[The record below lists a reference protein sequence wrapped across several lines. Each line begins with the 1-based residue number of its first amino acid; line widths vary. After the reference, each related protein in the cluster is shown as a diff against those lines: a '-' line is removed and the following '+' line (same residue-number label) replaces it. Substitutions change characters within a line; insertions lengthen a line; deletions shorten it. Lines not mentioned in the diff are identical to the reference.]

1 MTRLKE
7 LRKSVPKWITTSL
20 FDIIVEM
27 DPSDTNKFVPMIVS
41 IVQNEQKQMLDSNWA
56 NTDDRKYFM
65 EDIPKLLPPNYLH
78 AEFEEVF
85 PIWKLLDS
93 QAFST
98 EIFNHIQ
105 EFMDLYMKKYITGT
119 DVSQIK
125 TIDELTTL
133 VTLASIKQNFK
144 EFEKQIHKVYEDDSW
159 IILRPISYES
169 SLKYGAG
176 TRWCTA
182 SKRHP
187 EHFFRYA
194 KEGIL
199 IYCINK
205 MTGYKVAVYKNIY
218 ERELSFWNSTDY
230 RIDSM
235 ETDLDMNILKVLKD
249 EIRKEDA
256 IPNRDLDINIFD
268 ESYDTN
274 SPKIKQYEIVEVGN
288 EYPEAQ
294 LDYEEDIVNVS

>member
-7 LRKSVPKWITTSL
+7 LRKSAPKWMTTSL

-144 EFEKQIHKVYEDDSW
+144 EFEKQIHNLEYYYMGLYENNDVFLIFLLVSYVCQIKVE
-159 IILRPISYES
+159 P
-169 SLKYGAG
+169 
-176 TRWCTA
+176 
-182 SKRHP
+182 
-187 EHFFRYA
+187 
-194 KEGIL
+194 
-199 IYCINK
+199 
-205 MTGYKVAVYKNIY
+205 M
-218 ERELSFWNSTDY
+218 
-230 RIDSM
+230 
-235 ETDLDMNILKVLKD
+235 VL
-249 EIRKEDA
+249 
-256 IPNRDLDINIFD
+256 
-268 ESYDTN
+268 
-274 SPKIKQYEIVEVGN
+274 
-288 EYPEAQ
+288 
-294 LDYEEDIVNVS
+294 